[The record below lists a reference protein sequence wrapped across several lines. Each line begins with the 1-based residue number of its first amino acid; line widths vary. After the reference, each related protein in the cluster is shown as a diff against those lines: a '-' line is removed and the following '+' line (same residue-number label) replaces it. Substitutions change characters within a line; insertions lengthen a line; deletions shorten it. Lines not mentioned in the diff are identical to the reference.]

1 MSGHT
6 RKWASTWARI
16 WTGAGTRASGSG
28 CAPIAAGQPWRMRLP
43 SAGAPF
49 VVALLLTFTLMGCSS
64 ASMPSLPE
72 MPSLFGGEDSSEED
86 AASVPP
92 EQLYN
97 RGDTLMGEGSY
108 SAAAK
113 QFEAVDREH
122 PYSPY
127 ARRAMLM
134 AAYSYYKAESY
145 NEAISAAQRYLTL
158 HPGTK
163 ETALAHHL
171 IAMSYYDRIEDPR
184 NDQSRTR
191 KALRELKK
199 IRQRYPDSKYAR
211 EAENRINTAMDILAG
226 SEMNVGRFYLK
237 RQNYVAAINRFKTVV
252 KDYQTTP
259 HVEEALMRLVEA
271 YMSLGVVNE
280 AQSAAAVLGHNYP
293 NSKWY
298 KDSYAL
304 LQSGG
309 LEPREDSGSWVSRTW
324 RRVNVF

>member
-1 MSGHT
+1 
-6 RKWASTWARI
+6 
-16 WTGAGTRASGSG
+16 
-28 CAPIAAGQPWRMRLP
+28 
-43 SAGAPF
+43 
-49 VVALLLTFTLMGCSS
+49 
-64 ASMPSLPE
+64 
-72 MPSLFGGEDSSEED
+72 
-86 AASVPP
+86 
-92 EQLYN
+92 
-97 RGDTLMGEGSY
+97 MGEGSY

-134 AAYSYYKAESY
+134 AAYSHYKAESY
-145 NEAISAAQRYLTL
+145 NEAIATAQRYLTL

-184 NDQSRTR
+184 NDQTRTR
-191 KALRELKK
+191 KALVELKK
-199 IRQRYPDSKYAR
+199 IRQRYPDTKYAR

-226 SEMNVGRFYLK
+226 AEMNVGRYYLK

-259 HVEEALMRLVEA
+259 HVEEALMRLVES
-271 YMSLGVVNE
+271 YMALGVVNE

-293 NSKWY
+293 DSKWY
-298 KDSYAL
+298 KDSYDL
-304 LQSGG
+304 LRSGG

-324 RRVNVF
+324 RQVKVF

>member
-6 RKWASTWARI
+6 RKWAKNRVDNGPASPVNGI
-16 WTGAGTRASGSG
+16 DGAQNAVEAHCRTRLA
-28 CAPIAAGQPWRMRLP
+28 W
-43 SAGAPF
+43 AGAPW
-49 VVALLLTFTLMGCSS
+49 VAAVLISFALVGCSS
-64 ASMPSLPE
+64 ASLPSLPE
-72 MPSLFGGEDSSEED
+72 MPSLFDGDETSEED
-86 AASVPP
+86 AASLPP
-92 EQLYN
+92 EQIYN
-97 RGDTLMGEGSY
+97 KGDELLGEGSY
-108 SAAAK
+108 KAAAK

-122 PYSPY
+122 PYSPF

-134 AAYSYYKAESY
+134 AAYSHYKAGSY
-145 NEAISAAQRYLTL
+145 SEAITTARRYLTL

-184 NDQSRTR
+184 NDQTRTR
-191 KALRELKK
+191 KALVELKK

-211 EAENRINTAMDILAG
+211 EAENRINTATDILAG
-226 SEMNVGRFYLK
+226 AEMNVGRYYLK
-237 RQNYVAAINRFKTVV
+237 RRNYVAAINRFKTVV

-271 YMSLGVVNE
+271 YMALGVVNE
-280 AQSAAAVLGHNYP
+280 AQTAAAVLGHNYP
-293 NSKWY
+293 GSKWY
-298 KDSYAL
+298 KDSYDL

-324 RRVNVF
+324 RQVNVF